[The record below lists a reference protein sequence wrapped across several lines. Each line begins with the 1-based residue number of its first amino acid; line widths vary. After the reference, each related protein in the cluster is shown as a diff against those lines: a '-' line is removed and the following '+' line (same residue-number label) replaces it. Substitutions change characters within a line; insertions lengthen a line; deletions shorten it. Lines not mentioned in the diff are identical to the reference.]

1 MYRGIDRLRNTA
13 FQQFSSSKIYNLS
26 QLTYIYVYVI
36 YFKVMFYLL
45 CCFPDVAHHDVDKGV
60 LDEAEEHEE
69 GAGGHEHV
77 YRLQNIHIL
86 QDKYFNY

>member
-1 MYRGIDRLRNTA
+1 
-13 FQQFSSSKIYNLS
+13 
-26 QLTYIYVYVI
+26 
-36 YFKVMFYLL
+36 MFYLL
-45 CCFPDVAHHDVDKGV
+45 CCVPDVAHHDVDKGV

>member
-26 QLTYIYVYVI
+26 QLTYVI
-36 YFKVMFYLL
+36 YLKVIFCLL
-45 CCFPDVAHHDVDKGV
+45 CCFPDVAHHDVDEGV

-77 YRLQNIHIL
+77 YRLQNNNIL
-86 QDKYFNY
+86 QDKYFKY